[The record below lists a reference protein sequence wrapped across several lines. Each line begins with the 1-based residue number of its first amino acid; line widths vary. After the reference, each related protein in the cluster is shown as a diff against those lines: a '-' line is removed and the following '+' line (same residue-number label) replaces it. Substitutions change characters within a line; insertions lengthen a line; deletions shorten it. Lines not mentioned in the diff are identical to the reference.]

1 MSLSA
6 LTQQKTAWTVVRD
19 AGKDTLSL
27 VEVSTDDGSTKRTLP
42 LPNSSGFATGV
53 SISYGGGQIAT
64 ATNLG
69 EVYFFDSKAHLE

>member
-27 VEVSTDDGSTKRTLP
+27 VEVSTADGTTKRSLP
-42 LPNSSGFATGV
+42 LPNSAGFATGV
-53 SISYGGGQIAT
+53 SISYSGQVAT

-69 EVYFFDSKAHLE
+69 EVYFFDSKANLR